1 MLPSR
6 CPRQP
11 LLMPA
16 LSFRSL
22 SVYLAYIQSSYVDA
36 LSAAIKA
43 PNSPFYTETTGLARE
58 LAKVVNPTLPITSF
72 AAQGVS
78 NAASADGSGFNQP
91 TLKQGQSEG
100 GEESESDKRR
110 KTIIIASV
118 TSVGIGALAIF
129 AFMAFSRARKSSKNG
144 AARSANSGAGN
155 GNLRGFQLGQNA
167 QDPMR
172 SIYAPGHSPSYAFPG
187 GRANPNNY
195 STAGRPLSDSSFS
208 SGSDGS
214 DSHGSHD
221 SHNNHNAGWGAHRE
235 RHASG
240 RSSSIDFASVN
251 MDDVR
256 NSWWRFSDGFGRAFS
271 SPLASGGSNTPATA
285 MATSPVSPTATGRA
299 TFRHNSGRRV
309 NIQRGPDGHFGGISR
324 PQMQENSLML

>member
-1 MLPSR
+1 M
-6 CPRQP
+6 
-11 LLMPA
+11 
-16 LSFRSL
+16 
-22 SVYLAYIQSSYVDA
+22 YLAYIQSSYVDA

-78 NAASADGSGFNQP
+78 NAASADGTGFNQP
-91 TLKQGQSEG
+91 TLKQGASDG

-144 AARSANSGAGN
+144 AGRSANSGGGN
-155 GNLRGFQLGQNA
+155 GNLRGFQLGQGA

-172 SIYAPGHSPSYAFPG
+172 SIYAPGHSPSYAYPG
-187 GRANPNNY
+187 GRANPNNTY
-195 STAGRPLSDSSFS
+195 AAAGRPLSDSSFL
-208 SGSDGS
+208 SGSDGSGS

-221 SHNNHNAGWGAHRE
+221 SHGNAHAGWGANRD

-271 SPLASGGSNTPATA
+271 SPIAAASGGSTSPATA

-299 TFRHNSGRRV
+299 TIRHNSGRRI
-309 NIQRGPDGHFGGISR
+309 NIQRGPDGHFGGSSR